1 MQERH
6 RHIPDIHIQ
15 KGLSLRKV
23 LRVQDALGVALERG
37 DYATVIQSAHDL
49 LQLDSQHLW
58 AHWCLVRAYLSQGQ
72 VLRAMEACVRAL
84 EINPQSAL
92 LHQALGR
99 TYLYSHDDS
108 RTGVLSA
115 RDAFLTALRLPSGNR
130 SCYQDLGQTYLVL
143 AEFQR
148 AERAFQRAIAF
159 LRQEEDGYLLAWKS
173 LALAGQGKSHEALS
187 LSTQATLK
195 TPTCSGTLRL
205 AGVVHSVCGD
215 FMQAERFLNVAK
227 SQSCLDLDISAEL
240 SFVSKERLVKTKER
254 RSGDMSCSSTSFS
267 SPGITR
273 LSKRVI
279 LGSNPWL

>member
-6 RHIPDIHIQ
+6 QYTPDTHIQ
-15 KGLSLRKV
+15 KGFSLRKI

-37 DYATVIQSAHDL
+37 DYGTAVQSAHEL
-49 LQLDSQHLW
+49 LQLDRQHLW

-99 TYLYSHDDS
+99 TYLYSQDDS
-108 RTGVLSA
+108 RASILSA

-143 AEFQR
+143 DEFQR

-173 LALAGQGKSHEALS
+173 LALAGQGKTHEALS
-187 LSTQATLK
+187 LSTQAALK
-195 TPTCSGTLRL
+195 TPSCSGTLRL
-205 AGVVHSVCGD
+205 VGVVHGVCGD
-215 FMQAERFLNVAK
+215 FMQAEKFLNIAK
-227 SQSCLDLDISAEL
+227 SQSCLELDINEEL
-240 SFVSKERLVKTKER
+240 TFISKERLARTRER
-254 RSGDMSCSSTSFS
+254 CFSKVGGASTSPS
-267 SPGITR
+267 AAAAT
-273 LSKRVI
+273 LSKRLI
-279 LGSNPWL
+279 LGATPWL